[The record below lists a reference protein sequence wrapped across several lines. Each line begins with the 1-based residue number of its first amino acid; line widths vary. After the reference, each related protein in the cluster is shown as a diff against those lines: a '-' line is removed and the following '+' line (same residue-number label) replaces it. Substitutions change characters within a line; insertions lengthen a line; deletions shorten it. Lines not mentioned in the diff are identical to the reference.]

1 MKRTPILTLFIT
13 LLAITPAI
21 AQKKKP
27 KNKRKLAYLSA
38 KKADADFKFQ
48 GEYSGELGG
57 GDDKQKWG
65 IQVIARGNGKF
76 EAVGYPGGLPGDGW
90 DGETKVKAKGER
102 KGDTLIITSDQG
114 TATIKDGVAAVSDP
128 CGNAVGSL
136 KRVVR
141 KSKTLGKKPP
151 KGAVVLYGGKEDAKN
166 WKGGKVSSDGYL
178 MQGITSKKTFAG
190 PFKLHMEFL
199 LSYMPHARGQGR
211 SNSGVYMQGRYE
223 VQILDSFGLVGKH
236 NECGG
241 IYETKDPKL
250 NMCYPPLQWQ
260 TYDIEFTPAKY
271 EGGKKTADARLTVW
285 HNGVK
290 VHDNVKVPKPT
301 RASPVKAGAGPGPIY
316 IQNHGNPLRFR
327 NIWLAGK

>member
-1 MKRTPILTLFIT
+1 MTRSLLAVLTTLT
-13 LLAITPAI
+13 LLALPAS
-21 AQKKKP
+21 AQKKT

-48 GEYSGELGG
+48 GEYAGELGG
-57 GDDKQKWG
+57 ENDKQKWG
-65 IQVIARGNGKF
+65 IQVIALGNGKF

-102 KGDTLIITSDQG
+102 KGDTLTITSDQG

-136 KRVVR
+136 KRVIR

-151 KGAVVLYGGKEDAKN
+151 KGAVVLYGGKEDARN
-166 WKGGKVSSDGYL
+166 WKGGKVSPDGYL
-178 MQGITSKKTFAG
+178 MQGITSKNTFAG

-199 LSYMPHARGQGR
+199 LSYMPYARGQGR
-211 SNSGVYMQGRYE
+211 SNSGVYLQGRYE
-223 VQILDSFGLVGKH
+223 VQILDSFGLAGKH

-241 IYETKDPKL
+241 IYETHDPKL

-301 RASPVKAGAGPGPIY
+301 RAAPVKAGAGPGPIY

-327 NIWLAGK
+327 NIWLTTK

>member
-1 MKRTPILTLFIT
+1 MKRASLLTLFVV
-13 LLAITPAI
+13 LLAAVPAI

-57 GDDKQKWG
+57 DNDKQKWG
-65 IQVIARGNGKF
+65 IQVIALGNGKF

-90 DGETKVKAKGER
+90 DGETKVKAKGQL
-102 KGDTLIITSDQG
+102 KAGTLTITSDQG
-114 TATIKDGVAAVSDP
+114 TAKIKDGVAEVSDP
-128 CGNAVGSL
+128 CGNVVGSL
-136 KRVVR
+136 KRVIR

-151 KGAVVLYGGKEDAKN
+151 KGAVVLYGGKADAKN
-166 WKGGKVSSDGYL
+166 WKGGKVSPDGYL

-190 PFKLHMEFL
+190 PFKLHMEFQ
-199 LSYMPHARGQGR
+199 LSYMPYARGQGR
-211 SNSGVYMQGRYE
+211 ANSGVYLQGRYE
-223 VQILDSFGLVGKH
+223 VQILDSFGLAGKH

-241 IYETKDPKL
+241 IYETHDPKL

-301 RASPVKAGAGPGPIY
+301 RAAPVKAGAGPGPIY

-327 NIWLAGK
+327 NIWLTEK